1 MTLSGEIGIFRQL
14 RRGTGGFFLRGSDG
28 AELDIGLSSTRRTCL
43 RTRHR
48 RCAPWPECMAAPGDP
63 SKSPGVFAFLL
74 APPSPYDP
82 NGAAYA
88 ASGSLW
94 CCLVG
99 WTCRAS
105 PLAGG
110 FVQWQL
116 GSSSGLVPVRSR
128 LAALSDRPIAVGC
141 LSNGVRPT
149 RSIRPITH
157 NDPRAPSV
165 QCGKRIIQ
173 TNCPTSVGG
182 KCHCTLKIYHP
193 IPDPNQRPVTPSP
206 DR

>member
-94 CCLVG
+94 CCLESSWPDLSCFATG
-99 WTCRAS
+99 R
-105 PLAGG
+105 G
-110 FVQWQL
+110 FCPMAARFFQW
-116 GSSSGLVPVRSR
+116 PRPC
-128 LAALSDRPIAVGC
+128 PIAVGC
-141 LSNGVRPT
+141 PVRSSDRGWLPVQRRPSNAVNPAN
-149 RSIRPITH
+149 H
-157 NDPRAPSV
+157 A
-165 QCGKRIIQ
+165 Q
-173 TNCPTSVGG
+173 
-182 KCHCTLKIYHP
+182 
-193 IPDPNQRPVTPSP
+193 
-206 DR
+206 

>member
-157 NDPRAPSV
+157 NDPP
-165 QCGKRIIQ
+165 QHICMY
-173 TNCPTSVGG
+173 
-182 KCHCTLKIYHP
+182 LL
-193 IPDPNQRPVTPSP
+193 
-206 DR
+206 